1 VRVASDGDDAGRGGG
16 ATAIPQSVDDSI
28 FTAQVGALELFLPIR
43 LASDGD
49 NEWSGGSAGSAG
61 GSQTTTESVGTAQ
74 IGSVDADLPVR
85 VASDG
90 DNEAAAAAGS
100 AGGSQTTTE
109 SILTAQIGSVDADLP
124 VRVASDGDNEAAT
137 AAGSAGESQTTTESI
152 LTAQIG
158 SVDANLPVRVASDG
172 DNESTGSA
180 GSAGGSQTTTDSIG
194 TVQIGS
200 GQAGA
205 PGGGL
210 AETVTPLAE
219 VASIPSGV
227 PAGQEVTALGGEH
240 TDSGGDSPGTTVP
253 ALDRLA
259 DPEPTELV
267 AAVAQPA
274 DSPMAS
280 SQDGTLPFTGAGLAI
295 LLVGL
300 AFAASGFAL
309 RLTAG
314 YRVPVA

>member
-1 VRVASDGDDAGRGGG
+1 SIRAHAPMRLASDGDDAEAGGG

-43 LASDGD
+43 VASDGD
-49 NEWSGGSAGSAG
+49 SQAGGGSAAAAG
-61 GSQTTTESVGTAQ
+61 AAQTTAESVGTAQ
-74 IGSVDADLPVR
+74 VGSVDADLPVR

-90 DNEAAAAAGS
+90 DNQAGGGSAAAAG
-100 AGGSQTTTE
+100 AAQTTTE
-109 SILTAQIGSVDADLP
+109 SVLTAQV
-124 VRVASDGDNEAAT
+124 
-137 AAGSAGESQTTTESI
+137 
-152 LTAQIG
+152 G
-158 SVDANLPVRVASDG
+158 SVDANLPIRVASDG

-180 GSAGGSQTTTDSIG
+180 GSGGATQTTADSIG

-200 GQAGA
+200 GQAGG

-227 PAGQEVTALGGEH
+227 TAGQEVTSLGGEP
-240 TDSGGDSPGTTVP
+240 TDSGGGSPGATMP
-253 ALDRLA
+253 ALDQLA

-280 SQDGTLPFTGAGLAI
+280 SQGGTLPFTGAGLSV
-295 LLVGL
+295 LLMGL
-300 AFAASGFAL
+300 AFASSGFAL

-314 YRVPVA
+314 YRVPVS